1 MEFRHP
7 FLDIVFLSMAEETS
21 FSKKKENR
29 HDFWTLLVAQNSS
42 FAFGVE

>member
-7 FLDIVFLSMAEETS
+7 FLDVVFLSMAEETS

-29 HDFWTLLVAQNSS
+29 HDFWTVLVAQNSS
-42 FAFGVE
+42 FVLGVE